1 MKTKNLWVMDRV
13 SNFAAVGTT
22 NKMIGT
28 AFLLGLVGSLH
39 CVGMCAPLALA
50 LPYAREQRY
59 LLLFQT
65 LQYNFGRAFTYA
77 FQGYLLGF
85 LGQGLALAGLQ
96 QGLSVFMG
104 FVFVGVALWSF
115 FILNKKKNTL
125 SATPF
130 FYVFTTKIKQFL
142 GKILRGSPSHFLLGI
157 VNGVLPCGLVYWA
170 LATSVLMF
178 SPLHSAAFMFFFGI
192 GTMPLMIATIIG
204 SRFVNRRIVAKLYK
218 FMPVYQLL
226 LGCVLIGRGLM
237 LDAAA
242 FWQLRI
248 VPMCH

>member
-1 MKTKNLWVMDRV
+1 MV
-13 SNFAAVGTT
+13 
-22 NKMIGT
+22 GT

-39 CVGMCAPLALA
+39 CVGMCAPIALA

-77 FQGYLLGF
+77 FQGFLLGF
-85 LGQGLALAGLQ
+85 LGQGLLWAGLQ
-96 QGLSVFMG
+96 EVLSVGLG
-104 FVFVGVALWSF
+104 FVFVGIALWSF
-115 FILNKKKNTL
+115 FLLKDKRKNVL

-130 FYVFTTKIKQFL
+130 SLIFTSKIKHLF
-142 GKILRGSPSHFLLGI
+142 GKILRSPQSHFLLGI
-157 VNGVLPCGLVYWA
+157 VNGILPCGLVYWA

-178 SPLHSAAFMFFFGI
+178 SPVHSAAFMFFFGV
-192 GTMPLMIATIIG
+192 GTMPLMMATIIG
-204 SRFVNRRIVAKLYK
+204 SRFVNRRVVAKFYK
-218 FMPVYQLL
+218 LIPVYQLL
-226 LGCVLIGRGLM
+226 LGFLLIGRGLM
-237 LDAAA
+237 IDAAA

>member
-1 MKTKNLWVMDRV
+1 
-13 SNFAAVGTT
+13 
-22 NKMIGT
+22 MIGT

-39 CVGMCAPLALA
+39 CVGMCAPIALA

-85 LGQGLALAGLQ
+85 LGQGLLWAGLQ
-96 QGLSVFMG
+96 EVLSVSLG
-104 FVFVGVALWSF
+104 LVFVGIALWSF
-115 FILNKKKNTL
+115 FLVKDKRKNVL
-125 SATPF
+125 LAMPF
-130 FYVFTTKIKQFL
+130 FQASNAKIRRFFSF
-142 GKILRGSPSHFLLGI
+142 ILRGSPSHFLLGI

-178 SPLHSAAFMFFFGI
+178 SPLHSAAFMFFFGV
-192 GTMPLMIATIIG
+192 GTMPLMMATIIG
-204 SRFVNRRIVAKLYK
+204 SRFVNRRVVAKFYK
-218 FMPVYQLL
+218 FIPVYQLL

-237 LDAAA
+237 IDAAA

>member
-1 MKTKNLWVMDRV
+1 MV
-13 SNFAAVGTT
+13 
-22 NKMIGT
+22 GT

-39 CVGMCAPLALA
+39 CVGMCAPIALA

-65 LQYNFGRAFTYA
+65 LQYNFGRALTYA

-85 LGQGLALAGLQ
+85 LGQGLLWAGLQ
-96 QGLSVFMG
+96 EVLSVLLG

-115 FILNKKKNTL
+115 FLLNNKRKNVL
-125 SATPF
+125 SVTPF
-130 FYVFTTKIKQFL
+130 FQASSANIRRFF
-142 GKILRGSPSHFLLGI
+142 GFILRGPRSHFLLGV
-157 VNGVLPCGLVYWA
+157 VNGILPCGLVYWA

-178 SPLHSAAFMFFFGI
+178 SPLKSAAFMFFFGV
-192 GTMPLMIATIIG
+192 GTMPLMVATIIG
-204 SRFVNRRIVAKLYK
+204 SRLVNRRVVVKFYK
-218 FMPVYQLL
+218 FIPVYQLL
-226 LGCVLIGRGLM
+226 LGFLLIGRGLM
-237 LDAAA
+237 IDAAA

>member
-1 MKTKNLWVMDRV
+1 
-13 SNFAAVGTT
+13 
-22 NKMIGT
+22 MIGT

-39 CVGMCAPLALA
+39 CVGMCAPIALA

-77 FQGYLLGF
+77 FQGCLLGF
-85 LGQGLALAGLQ
+85 LGQGLLWAGLQ
-96 QGLSVFMG
+96 QFLSIALGL
-104 FVFVGVALWSF
+104 VFVGIALWSF
-115 FILNKKKNTL
+115 FLLNDKRKNVL

-130 FYVFTTKIKQFL
+130 FQVSVVKIKSLFN
-142 GKILRGSPSHFLLGI
+142 KILRGHRSHFLLGV
-157 VNGVLPCGLVYWA
+157 VNGILPCGLVYWA

-178 SPLHSAAFMFFFGI
+178 SPVKSAAFMFFFGV

-204 SRFVNRRIVAKLYK
+204 SRFVNRRVVAQFYKLI
-218 FMPVYQLL
+218 PVYQLL
-226 LGCVLIGRGLM
+226 LGFLLIGRGLM

>member
-1 MKTKNLWVMDRV
+1 MV
-13 SNFAAVGTT
+13 
-22 NKMIGT
+22 GT

-39 CVGMCAPLALA
+39 CVGMCAPIALA

-59 LLLFQT
+59 TLLFQT

-85 LGQGLALAGLQ
+85 LGQGLLWAGLQ
-96 QGLSVFMG
+96 EVLSVALG
-104 FVFVGVALWSF
+104 LVFVGMALWSF
-115 FILNKKKNTL
+115 FRLNSQKNVL
-125 SATPF
+125 VKTPF
-130 FYVFTTKIKQFL
+130 LSLPTLNIKRLF
-142 GKILRGSPSHFLLGI
+142 GKILRGSPSHFLLGL

-178 SPLHSAAFMFFFGI
+178 SPLRSATFMFFFGV
-192 GTMPLMIATIIG
+192 GTMPLMMATIIG
-204 SRFVNRRIVAKLYK
+204 SRFVNRRVVAKFYK

-237 LDAAA
+237 IDAAA

>member
-1 MKTKNLWVMDRV
+1 
-13 SNFAAVGTT
+13 
-22 NKMIGT
+22 MIGT

-39 CVGMCAPLALA
+39 CVGMCAPIALA

-65 LQYNFGRAFTYA
+65 LQYNFGRALTYA

-85 LGQGLALAGLQ
+85 LGQGLLWAGLQ
-96 QGLSVFMG
+96 EVLSVSLG
-104 FVFVGVALWSF
+104 LVFVGIALWSF
-115 FILNKKKNTL
+115 FLLKGKRKSVL
-125 SATPF
+125 WAMPF
-130 FYVFTTKIKQFL
+130 FQASNAKIRRFF
-142 GKILRGSPSHFLLGI
+142 GFILRGHRSHFLLGI

-178 SPLHSAAFMFFFGI
+178 SPVKSAAFMFFFGI
-192 GTMPLMIATIIG
+192 GTMPLMMATIIG
-204 SRFVNRRIVAKLYK
+204 SRFVNRRVVAKFYK
-218 FMPVYQLL
+218 FIPVYQLL

-237 LDAAA
+237 IDAAA